1 MRIGFV
7 TQWFPPEP
15 GTVVAAAIADG
26 LAERGHH
33 VDVLTGFPNYP
44 TGKLQEGYPLQRYRR
59 DERSARV
66 TVHRAPL
73 YPSHDTSATKR
84 MLNYLSFAAAAWWVG
99 RRHVPQPDAWLVYSS
114 PATAA
119 LPALLSAYRS
129 TIPTH
134 LLIED
139 LWPDSVTQ
147 SGLVGGVVNSVVD
160 AILHKFCNWTYR
172 RATGIGVISPSMKS
186 VLVDRGVDEG
196 KISYTP
202 NWVDAGHDPSPPTAE
217 LRATLGLP
225 AGRLFMY
232 AGNMGE
238 LQGLEPL
245 VRAFSHVP
253 SARLVLI
260 GGGIIRPHLESV
272 VKREAIRNVSFLD
285 PQPSSAI
292 GRYVSASD
300 VQVVSLQDTPLLRA
314 TMPSKVQS
322 SLAAGRPVLV
332 HAAGDVASL
341 VSENG
346 LGVACRPGDL
356 EDTTNA
362 ITLLASRP
370 AAELVEM
377 GQKSR
382 TFYMNH
388 FCADAGLDRL
398 EKLLS
403 SDGGVPH
410 QGLREPAVVPPNLR
424 TKQSPHR
431 LSSRSTK
438 L

>member
-1 MRIGFV
+1 MRIGLV

-15 GTVVAAAIADG
+15 GMVVAAAIADG
-26 LAERGHH
+26 LAERGHR
-33 VDVLTGFPNYP
+33 VEILTGFPNYP

-59 DERSARV
+59 DERSPRV

-73 YPSHDTSATKR
+73 YPSHDTSSWKR
-84 MLNYLSFAAAAWWVG
+84 MVNYLSFAAAASWVG

-119 LPALLSAYRS
+119 IPALLSAGRS
-129 TIPTH
+129 RTPIY

-147 SGLVGGVVNSVVD
+147 SGLVAGAANPFVD
-160 AILHKFCNWTYR
+160 AILHKFCNWTYQ
-172 RATGIGVISPSMKS
+172 RAAGIGVISPSMKPL
-186 VLVDRGVDEG
+186 LVDRGADEA
-196 KISYTP
+196 KIVYTP
-202 NWVDAGHDPSPPTAE
+202 NWVDAVQDPGPQPPSE
-217 LRATLGLP
+217 LRRALGLP

-245 VRAFSHVP
+245 VRAFTHVP

-260 GGGIIRPHLESV
+260 GGGVARPRLEDLV
-272 VKREAIRNVSFLD
+272 RGEQITNVSFLD
-285 PQPSSAI
+285 PQPTSII

-300 VQVVSLQDTPLLRA
+300 IQVVSLKDTPLLRA

-322 SLAAGRPVLV
+322 SLAAGKPVLV

-346 LGVACRPGDL
+346 LGAVCQPGDL
-356 EDTTNA
+356 EETTKA
-362 ITLLASRP
+362 ITSLASRP
-370 AAELVEM
+370 TADLVEM
-377 GQKSR
+377 GQRSR
-382 TFYMNH
+382 AFYTSE
-388 FCADAGLDRL
+388 FSAGAGLDRL
-398 EKLLS
+398 ESLLL
-403 SDGGVPH
+403 GNRPTAQVGR
-410 QGLREPAVVPPNLR
+410 Q
-424 TKQSPHR
+424 T
-431 LSSRSTK
+431 
-438 L
+438 